1 MSSLLDVTTPR
12 VLIDRRRLRS
22 NIVAMQALA
31 KDAGVRLRPHSKTHK
46 SPVIA
51 RWQIEAGAV
60 GVCCAKLG
68 EAEVMADAGIQDI
81 RLPYPV
87 HPTNAPRVLA
97 LLRTTRLSIIVDNLE
112 VAKGWSAAMAAAGA
126 TLDILVKVDVGF
138 HRCGID
144 PDAASALDTLKQI
157 SALPGLRFRG
167 LLSHAGQAYLAQSAQ
182 EIRDIAQKEQSILV
196 TLAGGLRDAG
206 VDVPEISVGS
216 TPTLTHAVGLSGV
229 TEARAGVYVFGD
241 LVQSNIGS
249 CTIDDIA
256 LSVLA
261 TVIGHK
267 RDTGRV
273 IIDAGG
279 LALSKDHGTAGQVV
293 DYGYGQLCDIAGVPL
308 DGLRVV
314 EVNQEHGLVAPT
326 LPGVVTAMFDALPI
340 GARVRV
346 LPNHACMTAA
356 AYDAYQVDDGTAL
369 RLWPRC
375 NGW

>member
-97 LLRTTRLSIIVDNLE
+97 LLQKTRLSIIVDNLE
-112 VAKGWSAAMAAAGA
+112 VANGWSAAMAAAGA

-144 PDAASALDTLKQI
+144 PDAASALETLKQI

-182 EIRDIAQKEQSILV
+182 EIRDIAQTEQSILI

-216 TPTLTHAVGLSGV
+216 TPTARQIRSQRGITEMRPGNYVFFDRTQVGLGAAS
-229 TEARAGVYVFGD
+229 
-241 LVQSNIGS
+241 L
-249 CTIDDIA
+249 DDCA
-256 LSVLA
+256 MSVLA
-261 TVIGHK
+261 MVVSRPSPT
-267 RDTGRV
+267 RV
-273 IIDAGG
+273 VFDAGSKM
-279 LALSKDHGTAGQVV
+279 LSTDGVRGFGASTGHGIVFSDLIAPVEDAAIAIERLSEEHAVARVPADHA
-293 DYGYGQLCDIAGVPL
+293 
-308 DGLRVV
+308 LRV
-314 EVNQEHGLVAPT
+314 G
-326 LPGVVTAMFDALPI
+326 D
-340 GARVRV
+340 RVRIV
-346 LPNHACMTAA
+346 PNHACVVMNLANTVLLTDGPDVVEELAVAA
-356 AYDAYQVDDGTAL
+356 RG
-369 RLWPRC
+369 RC
-375 NGW
+375 Q